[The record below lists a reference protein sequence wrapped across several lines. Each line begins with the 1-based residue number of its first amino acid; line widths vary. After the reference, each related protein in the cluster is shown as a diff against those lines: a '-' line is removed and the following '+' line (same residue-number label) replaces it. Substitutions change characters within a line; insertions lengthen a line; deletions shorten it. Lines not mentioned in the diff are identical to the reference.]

1 MPNNENSIKYRKDID
16 MELLKLGA
24 ITKKI
29 IWGGER
35 LAREY
40 GKGTPGE
47 KIAESWELTSRADGV
62 NTVVGGKYDGM
73 LLCDVLNANKNAVC
87 KDWDGE
93 RFPLLIKLID
103 AEADL
108 SIQVHPDDEY
118 AALHTTDLGKTEM
131 WYIVDAAPDA
141 MIIYGL
147 RKKYSSD
154 EVKAAI
160 ASGTLEELMNYV
172 PVKKGETYFIPSGMV
187 HAICKGI
194 LIAEIQQNSN
204 ITYRVYDYNRVG
216 ADGKL
221 RELHVDDAL
230 AVIGKIEDP
239 AAVRAETDTEKG
251 IICQCGYFTVYHFEN
266 KAFSMTATED
276 SFVHLLCLGGEAEIS
291 YNGGSMSVAKGESV
305 FVPAGFGD
313 FSVTAGADIVVST
326 L

>member
-1 MPNNENSIKYRKDID
+1 

-40 GKGTPGE
+40 GKGEAGE

-62 NTVVGGKYDGM
+62 NTIVGGEFDGV
-73 LLCDVLNANKNAVC
+73 LLSDYLASHKDAVC
-87 KDWDGE
+87 KGWDGE

-141 MIIYGL
+141 RIIYGL
-147 RKKYSSD
+147 KKKYSAD
-154 EVKAAI
+154 EVRAAI
-160 ASGTLEELMNYV
+160 EGGTLEDLMNYV

-204 ITYRVYDYNRVG
+204 ITYRVYDYNRRG

-230 AVIGKIEDP
+230 AVIDKIEDP
-239 AAVRAETDTEKG
+239 AAVRAETDDAKN
-251 IICQCGYFTVYHFEN
+251 IIAKCGYFTVYHFEN
-266 KAFSMTATED
+266 RTFAMEAKDD
-276 SFVHLLCLGGEAEIS
+276 SFVHLLCLGGNAEIS
-291 YNGGSMSVAKGESV
+291 ANGETLTIAKGESV
-305 FVPAGFGD
+305 FIPAGFGT
-313 FSVTAGADIVVST
+313 FSVSEGADIVAST

>member
-1 MPNNENSIKYRKDID
+1 
-16 MELLKLGA
+16 MEPLKLGM

-47 KIAESWELTSRADGV
+47 KIAESWELTDRSDGV
-62 NTVVGGKYDGM
+62 NTIVGGTFDGM
-73 LLCDVLNANKNAVC
+73 LLSDYLNAH
-87 KDWDGE
+87 KDEVKKGWDGE
-93 RFPLLIKLID
+93 RFPLLIKLND

-118 AALHTTDLGKTEM
+118 AAAHTTDLGKTEM

-141 MIIYGL
+141 RIIYGL
-147 RKKYSSD
+147 KKKYSAA
-154 EVKAAI
+154 EVRAAI
-160 ASGTLEELMNYV
+160 ENGTLEELMNYV

-187 HAICKGI
+187 HAICRGI

-204 ITYRVYDYNRVG
+204 ITYRVYDYNRRG

-230 AVIGKIEDP
+230 AVIDKIEDP
-239 AAVRAETDTEKG
+239 SAVRADANDELG
-251 IICQCGYFTVYHFEN
+251 IIAKCGYFTVYHFE
-266 KAFSMTATED
+266 KAFAMTATEE
-276 SFVHLLCLGGEAEIS
+276 SFVHLLCLGGEAVITW
-291 YNGGSMSVAKGESV
+291 NGGKMNIKKGESV
-305 FVPAGFGD
+305 YIPAGFGE
-313 FSVTAGADIVVST
+313 FAVSEGADIVVST

>member
-1 MPNNENSIKYRKDID
+1 
-16 MELLKLGA
+16 MEPLKLGM

-47 KIAESWELTSRADGV
+47 KIAESWELTDRADGV
-62 NTVVGGKYDGM
+62 NTIVGGTFDGM
-73 LLCDVLNANKNAVC
+73 LLSDYLNAH
-87 KDWDGE
+87 KDEVKKGWDGE

-118 AALHTTDLGKTEM
+118 AAAHTTDLGKTEM

-141 MIIYGL
+141 RIIYGL
-147 RKKYSSD
+147 KKKYSAA
-154 EVKAAI
+154 EVRAAI
-160 ASGTLEELMNYV
+160 ENGTLEELMNYV

-187 HAICKGI
+187 HAICRGI

-204 ITYRVYDYNRVG
+204 ITYRVYDYNRRG

-230 AVIGKIEDP
+230 AVIDKIEDP
-239 AAVRAETDTEKG
+239 SAVRADANDELG
-251 IICQCGYFTVYHFEN
+251 IIAKCGYFTVYHFE
-266 KAFSMTATED
+266 KAFTMTATEE
-276 SFVHLLCLGGEAEIS
+276 SFVHLLCLGGEAVITW
-291 YNGGSMSVAKGESV
+291 NGGEMNIKKGESV
-305 FVPAGFGD
+305 YIPADFGE
-313 FSVTAGADIVVST
+313 FAVSEGADIVVST

>member
-1 MPNNENSIKYRKDID
+1 
-16 MELLKLGA
+16 MEPLKLGM

-47 KIAESWELTSRADGV
+47 KIAESWELTDRADGV
-62 NTVVGGKYDGM
+62 NTIVGGTFDGM
-73 LLCDVLNANKNAVC
+73 LLSDYLNAH
-87 KDWDGE
+87 KDEVKKGWDGE

-118 AALHTTDLGKTEM
+118 AAAHTTDLGKTEM

-141 MIIYGL
+141 RIIYGL
-147 RKKYSSD
+147 KKKYSAA
-154 EVKAAI
+154 EVRAAI
-160 ASGTLEELMNYV
+160 ENGTLEELMNYV

-187 HAICKGI
+187 HAICRGI

-204 ITYRVYDYNRVG
+204 ITYRVYDYNRRG

-230 AVIGKIEDP
+230 AVIDKIEDP
-239 AAVRAETDTEKG
+239 SAVRADAKEELG
-251 IICQCGYFTVYHFEN
+251 IIAKCGYFTVYHFE
-266 KAFSMTATED
+266 KAFTMTATEE
-276 SFVHLLCLGGEAEIS
+276 SFVHLLCLGGEAVITW
-291 YNGGSMSVAKGESV
+291 NGGEMNIKKGESV
-305 FVPAGFGD
+305 YIPAGFGE
-313 FSVTAGADIVVST
+313 FAVSEGADIVVST

>member
-1 MPNNENSIKYRKDID
+1 
-16 MELLKLGA
+16 MEPLKLGM

-47 KIAESWELTSRADGV
+47 KIAESWELTDRADGV
-62 NTVVGGKYDGM
+62 NTIVGGTFDGM
-73 LLCDVLNANKNAVC
+73 LLSDYLNAH
-87 KDWDGE
+87 KDEVKKGWDGE

-118 AALHTTDLGKTEM
+118 AAAHTTDLGKTEM

-141 MIIYGL
+141 RIIYGL
-147 RKKYSSD
+147 KKKYSAA
-154 EVKAAI
+154 EVRAAI
-160 ASGTLEELMNYV
+160 ENGTLEELMNYV

-187 HAICKGI
+187 HAICRGI

-204 ITYRVYDYNRVG
+204 ITYRVYDYNRRG

-230 AVIGKIEDP
+230 AVIDKIEDHS
-239 AAVRAETDTEKG
+239 AVRADANEELG
-251 IICQCGYFTVYHFEN
+251 IIAKCGYFTVYHFE
-266 KAFSMTATED
+266 KAFTMTATEE
-276 SFVHLLCLGGEAEIS
+276 SFVHLLCLGGEAVITW
-291 YNGGSMSVAKGESV
+291 NGGEMNIKKGESV
-305 FVPAGFGD
+305 YIPAGFGE
-313 FSVTAGADIVVST
+313 FAVSEGADIVVST

>member
-1 MPNNENSIKYRKDID
+1 
-16 MELLKLGA
+16 MEPLKLGM

-47 KIAESWELTSRADGV
+47 KIAESWELTDRADGV
-62 NTVVGGKYDGM
+62 NTIVGGTFDGM
-73 LLCDVLNANKNAVC
+73 LLSDYLNAH
-87 KDWDGE
+87 KDEVKKGWDGE

-103 AEADL
+103 AEADH

-118 AALHTTDLGKTEM
+118 AAAHTTDLGKTEM

-141 MIIYGL
+141 RIIYGL
-147 RKKYSSD
+147 KKKYSAA
-154 EVKAAI
+154 EVRAAI
-160 ASGTLEELMNYV
+160 ENGTLEELMNYV

-187 HAICKGI
+187 HAICRGI

-204 ITYRVYDYNRVG
+204 ITYRVYDYNRRG

-230 AVIGKIEDP
+230 AVIDKIEDP
-239 AAVRAETDTEKG
+239 SAVRADANEELG
-251 IICQCGYFTVYHFEN
+251 IIAKCGYFTVYHFE
-266 KAFSMTATED
+266 KAFTMTATEE
-276 SFVHLLCLGGEAEIS
+276 SLVHLLCLGGEAVITW
-291 YNGGSMSVAKGESV
+291 NGGEMNIKKGESV
-305 FVPAGFGD
+305 YIPAGIGEFAV
-313 FSVTAGADIVVST
+313 SEGADIVVST

>member
-1 MPNNENSIKYRKDID
+1 
-16 MELLKLGA
+16 MEPLKLGM

-47 KIAESWELTSRADGV
+47 KIAESWELTDRADGV
-62 NTVVGGKYDGM
+62 NTIVGGTFDGM
-73 LLCDVLNANKNAVC
+73 LLSDYLNAH
-87 KDWDGE
+87 KDEVKKGWDGE

-118 AALHTTDLGKTEM
+118 AAEHTTDLGKTEM

-141 MIIYGL
+141 RIIYGL
-147 RKKYSSD
+147 KKKYSAA
-154 EVKAAI
+154 EVRAAI
-160 ASGTLEELMNYV
+160 ENGTLEELMNYV
-172 PVKKGETYFIPSGMV
+172 PIKKGETYFIPSGMV
-187 HAICKGI
+187 HAICRGI

-204 ITYRVYDYNRVG
+204 ITYRVYDYNRRG

-230 AVIGKIEDP
+230 AVIDKIEDP
-239 AAVRAETDTEKG
+239 SAVRADANEELG
-251 IICQCGYFTVYHFEN
+251 IIAKCGYFTVYHFE
-266 KAFSMTATED
+266 KAFTMTATEE
-276 SFVHLLCLGGEAEIS
+276 SFVHLLCLGGEAVITW
-291 YNGGSMSVAKGESV
+291 NGGEMNIKKGESV
-305 FVPAGFGD
+305 YIPAGFGE
-313 FSVTAGADIVVST
+313 FAVSEGADIVVST

>member
-1 MPNNENSIKYRKDID
+1 
-16 MELLKLGA
+16 MEPLKLGM

-47 KIAESWELTSRADGV
+47 KIAESWELTDRADGV
-62 NTVVGGKYDGM
+62 NTIVGGTFDGM
-73 LLCDVLNANKNAVC
+73 LLSDYLNAH
-87 KDWDGE
+87 KDEVKKGWDGE

-118 AALHTTDLGKTEM
+118 AAAHTTDLGKTEM

-141 MIIYGL
+141 RIIYGL
-147 RKKYSSD
+147 KKKYSAA
-154 EVKAAI
+154 EVRAAI
-160 ASGTLEELMNYV
+160 ENGTLEELMNYV

-187 HAICKGI
+187 HAICRGI

-204 ITYRVYDYNRVG
+204 ITYRVYDYNRRG

-230 AVIGKIEDP
+230 AVIDKIEDP
-239 AAVRAETDTEKG
+239 SAVRADANEELG
-251 IICQCGYFTVYHFEN
+251 IIAKCGYFTVYHFE
-266 KAFSMTATED
+266 KTFTMTATEE
-276 SFVHLLCLGGEAEIS
+276 SFVHLLCLGGEAVITW
-291 YNGGSMSVAKGESV
+291 NGGEMNIKKGESV
-305 FVPAGFGD
+305 YIPAGFGE
-313 FSVTAGADIVVST
+313 FAVSEGADIVVST

>member
-1 MPNNENSIKYRKDID
+1 
-16 MELLKLGA
+16 MEPLKLGM

-40 GKGTPGE
+40 GKGTPSE
-47 KIAESWELTSRADGV
+47 KIAESWELTDRADGV
-62 NTVVGGKYDGM
+62 NTIVGGTFDGM
-73 LLCDVLNANKNAVC
+73 LLSDYLNAH
-87 KDWDGE
+87 KDEVKKGWDGE

-118 AALHTTDLGKTEM
+118 AAEHTTDLGKTEM

-141 MIIYGL
+141 RIIYGL
-147 RKKYSSD
+147 KKKYSAA
-154 EVKAAI
+154 EVRAAI
-160 ASGTLEELMNYV
+160 ENGTLEELMNYV

-187 HAICKGI
+187 HAICRGI

-204 ITYRVYDYNRVG
+204 ITYRVYDYNRRG

-230 AVIGKIEDP
+230 AIIDKIEDP
-239 AAVRAETDTEKG
+239 SAVRADANDELG
-251 IICQCGYFTVYHFEN
+251 IIAKCGYFTVYHFE
-266 KAFSMTATED
+266 KAFAMTATEE
-276 SFVHLLCLGGEAEIS
+276 SFVHLLCLGGEAVITW
-291 YNGGSMSVAKGESV
+291 NGGKMNIKKGESV
-305 FVPAGFGD
+305 YIPAGFGE
-313 FSVTAGADIVVST
+313 FAVSEGADIVVST